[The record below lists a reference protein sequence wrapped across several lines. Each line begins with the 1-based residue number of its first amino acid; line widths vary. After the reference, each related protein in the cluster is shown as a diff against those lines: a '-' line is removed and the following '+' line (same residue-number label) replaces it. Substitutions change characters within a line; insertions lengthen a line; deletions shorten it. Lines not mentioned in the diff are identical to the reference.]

1 MGNSILKYPGSKWRI
16 AKQIVELIPPHRS
29 YLEPFF
35 GSGAVLFSKT
45 PSPIETF
52 NDIDGD
58 VINLFRC
65 VREHPVELAQA
76 VKLTPYARETYDD
89 SCRAADDKSDPIEKA
104 LNFLIRCWQGYGYR
118 TNNEKVG
125 WKSDVQGREKAY
137 AMLDWYGLPE
147 RIIDTVDRLKH
158 VQIENRPAL
167 EVIRRFNHENV
178 FMYLDPPYVLESRVG
193 KREQYKNE
201 MTDQDHEELLKE
213 LLSSRA
219 KIMISGYES
228 DMYNDYLQGWEK
240 RIFLSHA
247 QMGKARQEVVWMN
260 YETDKQM
267 KLEL

>member
-16 AKQIVELIPPHRS
+16 AKQIVELIPQHRS

-35 GSGAVLFSKT
+35 GSGAVLFTKT
-45 PSPIETF
+45 LSPIETI

-58 VINLFRC
+58 VVNLFRC
-65 VREHPVELAQA
+65 VREHPAELARA
-76 VKLTPYARETYDD
+76 VKLTPYAREAYEG
-89 SCRAADDKSDPIEKA
+89 SCRAADESDPIEKA
-104 LNFLIRCWQGYGYR
+104 TNFLIHCWQGYGYR
-118 TNNEKVG
+118 TNGQKVG
-125 WKSDVQGREKAY
+125 WKNDVQGREKAY
-137 AMLDWYGLPE
+137 ALLEWCVLPE
-147 RIIDTVDRLKH
+147 RIVDTVDRLKH

-167 EVIRRFNHENV
+167 DVIRRFNYENV
-178 FMYLDPPYVLESRVG
+178 FMYLDPPYVINSRVG
-193 KREQYKNE
+193 RQEQYKNE

-219 KIMISGYES
+219 KIMISGSES

-240 RIFLSHA
+240 RTFLSHT
-247 QMGKARQEVVWMN
+247 QMGKRRQEVVWMN